1 MLISSARGSEA
12 GEAELCHNWKQIVPT
27 KTLQMRWRHTFTS
40 DDTFTIS
47 LALEVTDCAYA
58 HTCIQFISTV
68 FCGSYTLHLDGSSL
82 WPTICWKLRR
92 HLRLWLLIDYNIIRY
107 YLESYPQSRWHFG
120 TQDSLILYA
129 AHEHQRPMSDS
140 VPEKQSQY
148 LLRQSSPQPFLAAS
162 SGFLQLQVVAS

>member
-1 MLISSARGSEA
+1 MLISSALGSEA
-12 GEAELCHNWKQIVPT
+12 GEAEFCHNWKQIVPT
-27 KTLQMRWRHTFTS
+27 KNKTLQIRLTPHFYHL
-40 DDTFTIS
+40 IS
-47 LALEVTDCAYA
+47 IRVTDRAYA
-58 HTCIQFISTV
+58 HTCKQSISTV

-92 HLRLWLLIDYNIIRY
+92 HWRLWLLIDYNIIWY
-107 YLESYPQSRWHFG
+107 YLESYPQSRWHFS